1 MKKTGKTVGRALALA
16 CCAALSVAAAPAMA
30 GPVTANEI
38 LDSYN
43 LIVFGNL
50 DSTSEV
56 DGKTFVSGQ
65 VTGGNYGIHYPDLP
79 VDGVPTL
86 TVGKDLKGNV
96 NVNGEGLVV
105 GNDIATQ
112 NLNLNKGGDVK
123 VGGNI
128 TSNLNANFN
137 GNGSLYVK
145 GSVTNNANVNANGG
159 NIYLGGTVQP
169 GSNANANGGG
179 QKFVNSAVPATVVP
193 DVAKEAAAIKETLT
207 TYSSYLSNLV
217 SNSATSGTTKVTFD
231 ATPGADGVAVFNIT
245 DAVAFFQNANEFQFN
260 LNGAKSIVI
269 NVTGAGSSL
278 ITIAANFLAGIA
290 QDLADN
296 TVWNFIDATKIVID
310 RQFGGSILALLAE
323 VTNNGNIEGT
333 LVAGKVTQ
341 NAEIHYNGGKNLPSV
356 TKTPIPAALPLFAA
370 ALGGLAYARRV
381 RNRRGRPSQAAAA

>member
-1 MKKTGKTVGRALALA
+1 MKANTGKSTTRALALA
-16 CCAALSVAAAPAMA
+16 CCAALSLAAAPAKA
-30 GPVTANEI
+30 EPVSANAI

-43 LIVFGNL
+43 LIVFGDL
-50 DSTSEV
+50 TSSSHV
-56 DGKTFVSGQ
+56 DGKTFVSGN
-65 VTGGNYGIHYPDLP
+65 VTGGDYGQHYSELP

-86 TVGKDLKGNV
+86 TVGGDLKGNV
-96 NVNGEGLVV
+96 NMNGSGLTV
-105 GNDIATQ
+105 GGNIATN
-112 NLNLNKGGDVK
+112 NLNLNKGGDIK

-137 GNGSLYVK
+137 GNGDLYAK

-159 NIYLGGTVQP
+159 DIYLGGTVQS
-169 GSNANANGGG
+169 GNANANGGG

-193 DVAKEAAAIKETLT
+193 DVASEAATIKETLT

-217 SNSATSGTTKVTFD
+217 ANSATSGTGKVTFD
-231 ATPGADGVAVFNIT
+231 AAPGADGVAVFNIS
-245 DAVAFFQNANEFQFN
+245 DAVAFFGGANEFQFN

-269 NVTGAGSSL
+269 NVSGAAGSL

-290 QDLADN
+290 TELADN
-296 TVWNFIDATKIVID
+296 TVWNFVDATDIVINN
-310 RQFGGSILALLAE
+310 QFGGSILALLAH
-323 VTNNGNIEGT
+323 VTNNANIEGT

-341 NAEIHYNGGKNLPSV
+341 NAEIHYNGGKDLPPV

-381 RNRRGRPSQAAAA
+381 RNRRGQSTRAAA